1 MRALLSTAPGGPE
14 TLELSEV
21 ADPVA
26 AGGQVV
32 IAVRAC
38 AINYPDVLVIEDKY
52 QFRPER
58 PFAPGGEIAGVI
70 EHVGAGVEG
79 WQAGDRVIAMIG
91 NGGLAE
97 KVAADAAR
105 LYRLPE
111 GRDFTERSEEH
122 NSELQSLMR
131 ISYAVLCLKKQK

>member
-52 QFRPER
+52 QIRPER
-58 PFAPGGEIAGVI
+58 PFAPGGPQAGVI
-70 EHVGAGVEG
+70 VHVGAGVAG
-79 WQAGDRVIAMIG
+79 WQAGARGYGMLGNRGIA
-91 NGGLAE
+91 E
-97 KVAADAAR
+97 YVAAESGLHSR
-105 LYRLPE
+105 I
-111 GRDFTERSEEH
+111 TER
-122 NSELQSLMR
+122 R
-131 ISYAVLCLKKQK
+131 ARP

>member
-52 QFRPER
+52 QFRPAP

-70 EHVGAGVEG
+70 GHVGAGGEG
-79 WQAGDRVIAMIG
+79 GQAGDRVIAMSG
-91 NGGLAE
+91 KRGHAEQGAAGGA
-97 KVAADAAR
+97 
-105 LYRLPE
+105 
-111 GRDFTERSEEH
+111 G
-122 NSELQSLMR
+122 
-131 ISYAVLCLKKQK
+131 

>member
-1 MRALLSTAPGGPE
+1 MPRLRSSNPGSPRAGPGARGRADMRALLSTAPGGPE

-79 WQAGDRVIAMIG
+79 WQAADRVIAMIG
-91 NGGLAE
+91 NGGP
-97 KVAADAAR
+97 AADVPAAAAR
-105 LYRLPE
+105 PGRKAGVGGE
-111 GRDFTERSEEH
+111 G
-122 NSELQSLMR
+122 
-131 ISYAVLCLKKQK
+131 V